1 MTSTKLVVTCE
12 IDGKSPV
19 RAYHEAGRIVLRAAK
34 WIGIDGE
41 GEILIRTGLRFGRS
55 NDDDISF
62 HFMRAS
68 HLGEKR
74 DFDTEMIF
82 WNDRPTLVLVG
93 EEVVIKIINET
104 SDPVTV
110 SPGECLGVIFAIKP
124 LFECEIK
131 TINKVN

>member
-1 MTSTKLVVTCE
+1 MTSTKLVVSCE
-12 IDGKSPV
+12 IDGESPV
-19 RAYHEAGRIVLRAAK
+19 RAYHEGGRIALRAAK
-34 WIGIDGE
+34 WIGIEAKGE
-41 GEILIRTGLRFGRS
+41 KRIRTGLYLGRS
-55 NDDDISF
+55 NDDEISF

-93 EEVVIKIINET
+93 EEIAIKIVNET

-110 SPGECLGVIFAIKP
+110 SPDDCLGVIFAIKP
-124 LFECEIK
+124 LFGCEIK
-131 TINKVN
+131 TKHK